1 MNDMPHPYLTKI
13 QKIFAANGDKTIAK
27 GAKAYLLNQFEFYGI
42 KTPLRRTLSKE
53 LYKSNPINDHTE
65 LTKLVKECFAEP
77 QRELHYFAI
86 ELLGHHKKLWSIKTL
101 PLIEWMITH
110 KSWWD
115 SVDSTNTHV
124 ISKFFLKYP
133 EYIDTY
139 AGKWNQSEN
148 KWLIRMS
155 ILFQLT
161 YKTKTNTKLLTKY
174 IENSQLHEDFFVRKA
189 IGWAL
194 RAYATTDSKWVI
206 NFVKKHPDLSNLS
219 KREAL
224 KHYKDALPTIE
235 KNKQ

>member
-1 MNDMPHPYLTKI
+1 MPHPYLKEI
-13 QKIFAANGDKTIAK
+13 QKIFIANGNQLIAK

-42 KTPLRRTLSKE
+42 KTPLRRQLCKAF
-53 LYKSNPINDHTE
+53 YKTHPIKDHTE
-65 LTKLVKECFAEP
+65 LSKLIKECFNEP

-86 ELLGHHKKLWSIKTL
+86 ELLGHHKKIWSIKTI

-110 KSWWD
+110 QSWWD

-124 ISKFFLKYP
+124 ISKFFLLHP
-133 EYIDTY
+133 EYIKAYTS
-139 AGKWNQSEN
+139 KWNQSSN

-161 YKTKTNTKLLTKY
+161 YKTKTDTNLLSKY

-194 RAYATTDSKWVI
+194 RAYAYTNKKWVI
-206 NFVKKHPDLSNLS
+206 QFVKAHPLLNNLS
-219 KREAL
+219 KKEAL
-224 KHYKDALPTIE
+224 KHC
-235 KNKQ
+235 

>member
-1 MNDMPHPYLTKI
+1 MPHPYLTKI

-53 LYKSNPINDHTE
+53 FYKSNPINDHTE
-65 LTKLVKECFAEP
+65 LTKLVKECIAEP

-124 ISKFFLKYP
+124 ISKFFLLHP
-133 EYIDTY
+133 EHIETY
-139 AGKWNQSEN
+139 THKWNQSSN

-161 YKTKTNTKLLTKY
+161 YKTKTDTNLLSKY

-194 RAYATTDSKWVI
+194 RAYANTNKKWVTQ
-206 NFVKKHPDLSNLS
+206 FVKDHPSLSNLS

-224 KHYKDALPTIE
+224 KHLTSF
-235 KNKQ
+235 

>member
-1 MNDMPHPYLTKI
+1 MPHPYLKEI
-13 QKIFAANGDKTIAK
+13 QKIFLANGDQLIAK

-42 KTPLRRTLSKE
+42 KTPLRRQLCKAF
-53 LYKSNPINDHTE
+53 YKTHPIKDHTE
-65 LTKLVKECFAEP
+65 LSKLIKECFNEP

-86 ELLGHHKKLWSIKTL
+86 ELLGHHKKIWSIKTI

-110 KSWWD
+110 QSWWD

-124 ISKFFLKYP
+124 ISKFFLLHP
-133 EYIDTY
+133 EYIKAYTS
-139 AGKWNQSEN
+139 KWNQSSN

-161 YKTKTNTKLLTKY
+161 YKTKTDTNLLSKY

-194 RAYATTDSKWVI
+194 RAYAYTNKKWVI
-206 NFVKKHPDLSNLS
+206 QFVKAHPLLNNLS
-219 KREAL
+219 KKEAL
-224 KHYKDALPTIE
+224 KHC
-235 KNKQ
+235 

>member
-1 MNDMPHPYLTKI
+1 MTHPYLSEI

-42 KTPLRRTLSKE
+42 KTPLRRQLCKAF
-53 LYKSNPINDHTE
+53 YKAHSIEDHTE
-65 LTKLVKECFAEP
+65 LAKLVKECFAEP

-101 PLIEWMITH
+101 LLIEWMITH

-124 ISKFFLKYP
+124 ISKFFLLHP
-133 EYIDTY
+133 EHIETY
-139 AGKWNQSEN
+139 THKWNQSSN

-161 YKTKTNTKLLTKY
+161 YKSKTNTALLTKY

-194 RAYATTDSKWVI
+194 RAYAYSNKKWVTQ
-206 NFVKKHPDLSNLS
+206 FVKDHPSLSNLS

-224 KHYKDALPTIE
+224 KHLTFF
-235 KNKQ
+235 

>member
-1 MNDMPHPYLTKI
+1 MPHPYLKEI
-13 QKIFAANGDKTIAK
+13 QKIFAANGDQLIAK

-42 KTPLRRTLSKE
+42 KTPLRRQLCKAF
-53 LYKSNPINDHTE
+53 YKTHPIKDHTE
-65 LTKLVKECFAEP
+65 LSKLIKECFNEP

-86 ELLGHHKKLWSIKTL
+86 ELLGHHKKIWSIKTI

-110 KSWWD
+110 QSWWD

-124 ISKFFLKYP
+124 ISKFFLLHP
-133 EYIDTY
+133 EHIEACTS
-139 AGKWNQSEN
+139 KWNQSSN

-161 YKTKTNTKLLTKY
+161 YKTKTDTNLLSRY

-194 RAYATTDSKWVI
+194 RAYAYTNKKWVI
-206 NFVKKHPDLSNLS
+206 QFVKAHPLLNNLS
-219 KREAL
+219 KKEAL
-224 KHYKDALPTIE
+224 KHC
-235 KNKQ
+235 

>member
-1 MNDMPHPYLTKI
+1 MPHPYLKEI
-13 QKIFAANGDKTIAK
+13 KKLYAANANAIIAK

-42 KTPLRRTLSKE
+42 KTPLRRSICKAFFKANPIEDHKE
-53 LYKSNPINDHTE
+53 LIT
-65 LTKLVKECFAEP
+65 LVKDCFAEP

-86 ELLGHHKKLWSIKTL
+86 ELVGHHKKLWSKQTL

-110 KSWWD
+110 NSWWD

-124 ISKFFLKYP
+124 ISKFFLLYP
-133 EYIDTY
+133 EHIEAYTS
-139 AGKWNQSEN
+139 KWNQSSN

-161 YKTKTNTKLLTKY
+161 YKTKTNSTLLAHY
-174 IENSQLHEDFFVRKA
+174 IESSIEHEDFFVRKA

-206 NFVKKHPDLSNLS
+206 NFVKKHPKLSNLS

-224 KHYKDALPTIE
+224 KHYKEESL
-235 KNKQ
+235 

>member
-1 MNDMPHPYLTKI
+1 MPHPYLKEI
-13 QKIFAANGDKTIAK
+13 QKIFLANGDQLIAK

-42 KTPLRRTLSKE
+42 KTPLRRQICKAF
-53 LYKSNPINDHTE
+53 YKTHPIKDHTE
-65 LTKLVKECFAEP
+65 LSKLIKECFNEP

-86 ELLGHHKKLWSIKTL
+86 ELLGHHKKIWSIKTI

-110 KSWWD
+110 QSWWD

-124 ISKFFLKYP
+124 ISKFFLLHP
-133 EYIDTY
+133 EHIDACTS
-139 AGKWNQSEN
+139 KWNQSSN

-161 YKTKTNTKLLTKY
+161 YKTKTDTNLLSRY

-194 RAYATTDSKWVI
+194 RAYAYTNKKWVI
-206 NFVKKHPDLSNLS
+206 QFVKAHPLLNNLS
-219 KREAL
+219 KKEAL
-224 KHYKDALPTIE
+224 KHC
-235 KNKQ
+235 

>member
-1 MNDMPHPYLTKI
+1 MPHPYLKEI
-13 QKIFAANGDKTIAK
+13 QKIFLANGDQLIAK

-42 KTPLRRTLSKE
+42 KTPLRRQICKAF
-53 LYKSNPINDHTE
+53 YKTHPIKDHTE
-65 LTKLVKECFAEP
+65 LSKLIKECFNEP

-86 ELLGHHKKLWSIKTL
+86 ELLGHYKKIWSIKTI

-110 KSWWD
+110 QSWWD

-124 ISKFFLKYP
+124 ISKFFLLHP
-133 EYIDTY
+133 EHIEAYTS
-139 AGKWNQSEN
+139 KWNQSNN

-161 YKTKTNTKLLTKY
+161 YKTKTDTNLLSKY

-194 RAYATTDSKWVI
+194 RAYAYTNKKWVI
-206 NFVKKHPDLSNLS
+206 QFVKAHPLLNNLS
-219 KREAL
+219 KKEAL
-224 KHYKDALPTIE
+224 KHC
-235 KNKQ
+235 

>member
-1 MNDMPHPYLTKI
+1 MPHPYLKEI
-13 QKIFAANGDKTIAK
+13 QKIFVANGDQLIAK

-42 KTPLRRTLSKE
+42 KTPLRRQLCKAF
-53 LYKSNPINDHTE
+53 YKTHPIKDHTE
-65 LTKLVKECFAEP
+65 LSKLIKECFNEP

-86 ELLGHHKKLWSIKTL
+86 ELLGHHKKIWSIKTI

-110 KSWWD
+110 QSWWD

-124 ISKFFLKYP
+124 ISKFFLLHP
-133 EYIDTY
+133 EHIEAYTS
-139 AGKWNQSEN
+139 KWNQSNN

-161 YKTKTNTKLLTKY
+161 YKTKTDTNLLSKY

-194 RAYATTDSKWVI
+194 RAYAYTNKKWVI
-206 NFVKKHPDLSNLS
+206 QFVKAHPLLNNLS
-219 KREAL
+219 KKEAL
-224 KHYKDALPTIE
+224 KHC
-235 KNKQ
+235 